1 MHVYFLL
8 LFIFTLKPKRSL
20 VALTTKRVEK
30 IIKFD
35 NAKED
40 EGAKNELESCHATKK
55 GRIITPFT
63 FRGVAHPHT

>member
-1 MHVYFLL
+1 
-8 LFIFTLKPKRSL
+8 
-20 VALTTKRVEK
+20 VALTVKKVEK
-30 IIKFD
+30 VIKID

-63 FRGVAHPHT
+63 FKGATHQHTYETFT

>member
-1 MHVYFLL
+1 
-8 LFIFTLKPKRSL
+8 

>member
-8 LFIFTLKPKRSL
+8 RFIFTLKPKRSL
-20 VALTTKRVEK
+20 VALTIKKVEK
-30 IIKFD
+30 VINFD

-55 GRIITPFT
+55 GRIIAPFT
-63 FRGVAHPHT
+63 FRGATHPHT

>member
-8 LFIFTLKPKRSL
+8 LFIFTLKLKRSL
-20 VALTTKRVEK
+20 VALTTKKVK
-30 IIKFD
+30 KVIKFD

-40 EGAKNELESCHATKK
+40 EGAKNELESCHTTKK

-63 FRGVAHPHT
+63 FRGATHPHT

>member
-40 EGAKNELESCHATKK
+40 EGVKNELESCHATKK
-55 GRIITPFT
+55 RRIITSFT
-63 FRGVAHPHT
+63 CRGVVHPHT